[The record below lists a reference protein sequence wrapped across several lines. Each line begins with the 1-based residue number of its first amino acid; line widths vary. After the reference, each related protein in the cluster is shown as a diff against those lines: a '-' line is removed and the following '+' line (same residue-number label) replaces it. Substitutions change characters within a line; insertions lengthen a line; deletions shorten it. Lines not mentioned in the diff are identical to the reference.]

1 MSDTEAPPSPA
12 FISRALGGPGY
23 SRRSRA
29 RSRSMTLTAKVS
41 EHLVARL
48 DAALDFTRQHL
59 PAAGT
64 TRSALVA
71 AALEKYL
78 KDLTHAELRIRLG
91 GIPTN
96 DNEESNNHE

>member
-1 MSDTEAPPSPA
+1 VSDTEAPPAPL
-12 FISRALGGPGY
+12 FIARALGGPGY

-71 AALEKYL
+71 AALEKHL
-78 KDLTHAELRIRLG
+78 RSLEQAELRVRLG
-91 GIPTN
+91 AIPQT
-96 DNEESNNHE
+96 DNEGANDE